1 MSWQWTGSSITDTG
15 STQFIYQVSQAQVSQ
30 KLVVPSLFIIHAII
44 KGGKRPKYL
53 AIFC

>member
-1 MSWQWTGSSITDTG
+1 MKKLIGASKH
-15 STQFIYQVSQAQVSQ
+15 TQRNHTLCHGNGQDQVSQI
-30 KLVVPSLFIIHAII
+30 LVVPSLFIIHAII